1 MSINIITNTKDAIY
15 VMSDVCVNANFL
27 EIFKR
32 LFGAKK

>member
-1 MSINIITNTKDAIY
+1 MGINIITNTKHAIY
-15 VMSDVCVNANFL
+15 VMSDVCVNVNFL